1 MAGSPVQKGTIMTS
15 IGRAIL
21 PLLLLALGT
30 TALAAPAKLFPDDRS
45 LGSAK
50 APVQIIE
57 YAAPVCPHC
66 AKFSQTVLPQIQKT
80 YIDTGKVHYVL
91 RIFPLSPYDGAIAGM
106 AACLPPK
113 RYFEFLAL
121 AFAKQTLW
129 LPASDDA
136 TAGRAGLVSLG
147 ALAGLKPDQVDKC
160 IADDKEIARVNRIAE
175 DGQNTYHVHGV
186 PTLIID
192 GTEVPDHD
200 WPQLQARIDG
210 LLASAREKR

>member
-1 MAGSPVQKGTIMTS
+1 MTC

-21 PLLLLALGT
+21 LLLLTLAP
-30 TALAAPAKLFPDDRS
+30 TAFAAPAKLFPDDRS

-66 AKFSQTVLPQIQKT
+66 AHFSETVLPQIQKT

-121 AFAKQTLW
+121 AFQKQTLW

-136 TAGRAGLVSLG
+136 TEGRAGLVSLG
-147 ALAGLKPDQVDKC
+147 ALAGLKPAEVDKC
-160 IADDKEIARVNRIAE
+160 IADDKELARVNRIAE
-175 DGQNTYHVHGV
+175 DGQKTYNVRSV
-186 PTLIID
+186 PTLIIN
-192 GTEVPDHD
+192 GAEVADHD

-210 LLASAREKR
+210 LLASARKTR